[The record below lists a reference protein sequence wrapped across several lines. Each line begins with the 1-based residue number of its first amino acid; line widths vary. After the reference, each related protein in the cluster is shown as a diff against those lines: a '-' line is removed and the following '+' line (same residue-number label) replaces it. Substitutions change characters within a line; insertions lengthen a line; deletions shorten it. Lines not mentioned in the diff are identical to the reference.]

1 MSTTT
6 LPPQHTGQAGA
17 AEARSDD
24 ELRAAA
30 VESLRRRRKLAE
42 DAIAYVTVNG
52 VLWLIW
58 ALSDHSADGG
68 LPWPAWVT
76 LIWGFVLLVDA
87 WRTLARWPKSLHE
100 PVTDEAVQREM
111 NRLRGR

>member
-1 MSTTT
+1 MSITT
-6 LPPQHTGQAGA
+6 LPPQRTGQAEA
-17 AEARSDD
+17 AESRSDD

-87 WRTLARWPKSLHE
+87 WRTLARWPRSLHE
-100 PVTDEAVQREM
+100 PVTDEAVEREM
-111 NRLRGR
+111 TRLQGR

>member
-6 LPPQHTGQAGA
+6 LPPPQTGQAET
-17 AEARSDD
+17 AERGSDT

-30 VESLRRRRKLAE
+30 VASLKRRRKLAE
-42 DAIAYVTVNG
+42 EAVAYVTVNG

-58 ALSDHSADGG
+58 ALGDRSTDGG

-76 LIWGFVLLVDA
+76 LIWGFVLVIDA
-87 WRTLARWPKSLHE
+87 WRTLARWPRSLHE
-100 PVTDEAVQREM
+100 PLTDEAVDREVD
-111 NRLRGR
+111 RLRRR